1 MNREVNVY
9 IEDILESTGKILNY
23 TSSIDKDEFLDN
35 SQLQDALLRRLEVI
49 GEAVKSIPQD
59 FRDRYPDIEWKK
71 IAGLRDILIHEYFGV
86 NLNRVWKVIDED
98 ILDLQERMLIIKKE
112 IISKN

>member
-1 MNREVNVY
+1 MSREVNVY
-9 IEDILESTGKILNY
+9 IEDILESTEKILSY
-23 TSSIDKDEFLDN
+23 TSDIDKDEFLKN
-35 SQLQDALLRRLEVI
+35 SLIQDALLRRLEVI

-86 NLNRVWKVIDED
+86 NLSRVWKVIEED
-98 ILDLQERMLIIKKE
+98 IIVLQEKMVAIKKE
-112 IISKN
+112 ITSKD